1 MVSLAGL
8 YCGVLNSLHPI
19 CACTDR
25 CTLEDVSVLVRLG
38 ISDRSWL
45 SNVPFDLIDKG
56 KISAIKVQLTGPIP
70 YAKLAM
76 SIEGQS

>member
-1 MVSLAGL
+1 
-8 YCGVLNSLHPI
+8 
-19 CACTDR
+19 
-25 CTLEDVSVLVRLG
+25 LVRLG